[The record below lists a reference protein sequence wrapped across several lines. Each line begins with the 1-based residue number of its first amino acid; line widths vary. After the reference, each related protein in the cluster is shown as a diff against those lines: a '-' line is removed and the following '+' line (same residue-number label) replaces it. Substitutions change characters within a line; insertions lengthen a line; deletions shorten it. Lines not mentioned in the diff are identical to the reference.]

1 MLKNCKYNKILFSH
15 LTKIYKKN
23 SSIVF
28 SYVEKIRKANRVF
41 CHVNKIEK
49 SSRFFSHIKQE
60 LCSQAESF
68 LTLYKYLFQKGKG
81 RGVFFLT
88 LEKLP
93 AWLTLMCCD
102 VNKSQ
107 INQFIFQPMPEE
119 KEIFLHKCLMA

>member
-1 MLKNCKYNKILFSH
+1 MLKKSERLTEFFVT
-15 LTKIYKKN
+15 LTKSK
-23 SSIVF
+23 
-28 SYVEKIRKANRVF
+28 
-41 CHVNKIEK
+41 
-49 SSRFFSHIKQE
+49 
-60 LCSQAESF
+60 SQADSF
-68 LTLYKYLFQKGKG
+68 LTLNKNYVVKQSLFLRCTNISVSKRKRQ
-81 RGVFFLT
+81 RSFFLT